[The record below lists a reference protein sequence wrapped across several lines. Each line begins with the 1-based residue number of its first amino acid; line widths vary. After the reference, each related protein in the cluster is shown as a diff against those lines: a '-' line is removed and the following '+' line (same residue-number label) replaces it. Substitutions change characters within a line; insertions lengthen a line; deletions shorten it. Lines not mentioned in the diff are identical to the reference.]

1 MQTWS
6 CVPNSH
12 RVPFL
17 APAYEDQ
24 ICPAASEQ
32 WELRTQPLG
41 CSVSSITAL
50 TAIVSVAS
58 TLVFMLLIF
67 FTLLATLRVR
77 RYTQEGRQQGGGGPS
92 VWVRVDHRVDGGH
105 EREPLLPQR

>member
-1 MQTWS
+1 
-6 CVPNSH
+6 
-12 RVPFL
+12 VPFL

-67 FTLLATLRVR
+67 LTLLATLRVR
-77 RYTQEGRQQGGGGPS
+77 RYARERRRGGGGPS
-92 VWVRVDHRVDGGH
+92 VWVRVDYRVDGGH